1 MNSINKN
8 ILQIKETP
16 IMEIANYGR
25 NFTKE
30 TGKAV
35 YPAWFGEGNIST
47 DKLIYNETINALKA
61 GETFYTY
68 QNGIPEV
75 REEISKYMNDM
86 FDIKTS
92 PYQHSIVNGGMLGIK
107 ICCEIILEK
116 GDEVVIIGP
125 VWPNIRSSVVLRE
138 AIINEV
144 SLDFDQTWTLDLNKL
159 LNAITDKT
167 KLVFIN
173 SPNNPTGWILN

>member
-30 TGKAV
+30 TGKVV

-61 GETFYTY
+61 GETFILIRMEFLRL
-68 QNGIPEV
+68 GK
-75 REEISKYMNDM
+75 KY
-86 FDIKTS
+86 
-92 PYQHSIVNGGMLGIK
+92 
-107 ICCEIILEK
+107 
-116 GDEVVIIGP
+116 
-125 VWPNIRSSVVLRE
+125 PNI
-138 AIINEV
+138 
-144 SLDFDQTWTLDLNKL
+144 
-159 LNAITDKT
+159 
-167 KLVFIN
+167 
-173 SPNNPTGWILN
+173 

>member
-1 MNSINKN
+1 
-8 ILQIKETP
+8 
-16 IMEIANYGR
+16 MEIANYGR

-30 TGKAV
+30 TGKVV

-47 DKLIYNETINALKA
+47 DQLIYNETINALKA

-75 REEISKYMNDM
+75 REQISKYMDQM
-86 FDIKTS
+86 FNIKTS
-92 PYQHSIVNGGMLGIK
+92 AFQHSIVNGGMLGIK

-116 GDEVVIIGP
+116 GDEVVIVGP

-138 AIINEV
+138 AVVNEI
-144 SLDFDQTWTLDLNKL
+144 SLDFD
-159 LNAITDKT
+159 
-167 KLVFIN
+167 
-173 SPNNPTGWILN
+173 